1 MLLTLNLDNLDAINN
16 FNISGF
22 LGGITEEFEDKIEI
36 AGDGLSELFNA
47 FGKVK
52 PASVGSLEKAGT
64 GISRLFESLAQSL
77 PKVKVADTKN
87 LGKIAESLEDFFE
100 AIQEINI
107 SKVASLPTV
116 ALGIKELSVGMADVS
131 NIPLESGEILDAVG
145 TGIDD
150 LFYELADSDLS
161 MMKALPAITASIKP
175 FISEIAILPI
185 SKIPK
190 NVDYLL
196 SELGTGVHD
205 FFDNLAGMN
214 PEALKYNTHFEQI
227 VGNMVNLAGMPEVDF
242 TSKFTSLTNIADK
255 LNPENVDKL
264 KAFTEGV
271 ASAIDKF
278 ANIQDP
284 AVQALT
290 AISRELYML
299 CDVIEKLDLDKLNK
313 LENINIGGVQTEIKI
328 PARKLDP
335 ADPFMDGDVVEG
347 QMKPKLMIAD
357 TPDLTESLVV
367 ESKPIEL
374 NKRQKEREV
383 TFRRQYE
390 TVEQL
395 TDRIKHDKDALADL
409 KEMAIASNNLK
420 NYEYGEK
427 QVLEDIA
434 VLEKIRAEFMAEQSA
449 VDATTPSTEE
459 TAIATMVA
467 PTTSVE
473 VTTPS
478 TEEFK
483 NTPLASVFT
492 SPPPIEPTIEAQET
506 AIATV
511 VAPTPSVEVSA
522 PSTEEFKNTPLTSV
536 FTSPPPIEPTIEAQ
550 ETAIATVVAPTPSVE
565 AITES
570 QDTDLANFFTGPIDV
585 KVINADELSKP
596 TTNTNTI
603 DNSAYTKFK
612 TELIESMGDRS
623 LEGYESEIK
632 SYIETNKE
640 LIKMGAENSRTVDLN
655 KFSMENKFMDKLL
668 QEIEQEKSFE
678 AENAKMIK
686 ESQIQGELMS
696 LQDLK
701 NNLSSPDGMHLQSN
715 DYAKISSTLGINATG
730 MERDLFINDKTVK
743 LIINSLKMKFL
754 K

>member
-1 MLLTLNLDNLDAINN
+1 MLEKQLDGVGNLVGGLANVGAEVFTLGQADTRSPFEQILEFANRASEFELLSTSLSGIVESFNKFAGIEEILEPAGNAIARFSDKISGMASLTKGPGVLDSAGNMVSSAFNKISEKMGGGKSEDMAKSPLQKIIDFANQAKSIVGVSAGLDLLLKSFDKMSNMETVLTRSQCVESIWRCFDYIWCWCGTRATGGGLSSLLGGLFGQEQKSPVEEVIDLLTRLSAIDINLDNLDAINN

-52 PASVGSLEKAGT
+52 PASVGSLERAGT

-100 AIQEINI
+100 AIQEIDI
-107 SKVASLPTV
+107 SKVASLPSV

-205 FFDNLAGMN
+205 FFDNLADMDTK
-214 PEALKYNTHFEQI
+214 ALKYNTHFEQI

-335 ADPFMDGDVVEG
+335 
-347 QMKPKLMIAD
+347 L
-357 TPDLTESLVV
+357 
-367 ESKPIEL
+367 
-374 NKRQKEREV
+374 
-383 TFRRQYE
+383 
-390 TVEQL
+390 
-395 TDRIKHDKDALADL
+395 
-409 KEMAIASNNLK
+409 
-420 NYEYGEK
+420 
-427 QVLEDIA
+427 
-434 VLEKIRAEFMAEQSA
+434 IRLW
-449 VDATTPSTEE
+449 
-459 TAIATMVA
+459 MV
-467 PTTSVE
+467 
-473 VTTPS
+473 
-478 TEEFK
+478 
-483 NTPLASVFT
+483 
-492 SPPPIEPTIEAQET
+492 
-506 AIATV
+506 
-511 VAPTPSVEVSA
+511 
-522 PSTEEFKNTPLTSV
+522 
-536 FTSPPPIEPTIEAQ
+536 
-550 ETAIATVVAPTPSVE
+550 
-565 AITES
+565 
-570 QDTDLANFFTGPIDV
+570 
-585 KVINADELSKP
+585 
-596 TTNTNTI
+596 
-603 DNSAYTKFK
+603 
-612 TELIESMGDRS
+612 M
-623 LEGYESEIK
+623 
-632 SYIETNKE
+632 
-640 LIKMGAENSRTVDLN
+640 
-655 KFSMENKFMDKLL
+655 
-668 QEIEQEKSFE
+668 
-678 AENAKMIK
+678 
-686 ESQIQGELMS
+686 
-696 LQDLK
+696 
-701 NNLSSPDGMHLQSN
+701 
-715 DYAKISSTLGINATG
+715 
-730 MERDLFINDKTVK
+730 
-743 LIINSLKMKFL
+743 
-754 K
+754 

>member
-1 MLLTLNLDNLDAINN
+1 MITFGAGAARATGGGLSSLLGGLFGQEQKSPVEEVIDLLTRLSAIDINLDNLDAINN

-52 PASVGSLEKAGT
+52 PASVGSLERAGT

-100 AIQEINI
+100 AIQEIDI
-107 SKVASLPTV
+107 SKVASLPSV

-205 FFDNLAGMN
+205 FFDNLADMDTK
-214 PEALKYNTHFEQI
+214 ALKYNTHFEQI

-335 ADPFMDGDVVEG
+335 ADPFMDGDVIEG

-357 TPDLTESLVV
+357 TPDLTESLVG

-374 NKRQKEREV
+374 NNRPKEREV

-427 QVLEDIA
+427 LVLEDIA

-449 VDATTPSTEE
+449 VDTTTPSNNSIT
-459 TAIATMVA
+459 
-467 PTTSVE
+467 
-473 VTTPS
+473 
-478 TEEFK
+478 K
-483 NTPLASVFT
+483 YLA
-492 SPPPIEPTIEAQET
+492 
-506 AIATV
+506 
-511 VAPTPSVEVSA
+511 
-522 PSTEEFKNTPLTSV
+522 
-536 FTSPPPIEPTIEAQ
+536 
-550 ETAIATVVAPTPSVE
+550 
-565 AITES
+565 
-570 QDTDLANFFTGPIDV
+570 
-585 KVINADELSKP
+585 
-596 TTNTNTI
+596 
-603 DNSAYTKFK
+603 
-612 TELIESMGDRS
+612 
-623 LEGYESEIK
+623 
-632 SYIETNKE
+632 
-640 LIKMGAENSRTVDLN
+640 
-655 KFSMENKFMDKLL
+655 LL
-668 QEIEQEKSFE
+668 
-678 AENAKMIK
+678 
-686 ESQIQGELMS
+686 
-696 LQDLK
+696 
-701 NNLSSPDGMHLQSN
+701 
-715 DYAKISSTLGINATG
+715 
-730 MERDLFINDKTVK
+730 
-743 LIINSLKMKFL
+743 
-754 K
+754 